1 MAAARNPKV
10 AFLVLMAGMGIPGE
24 RLARMQVE
32 AIARSRGAGEEAVSK
47 EVRLNEMLIGVLKN
61 YEDAQA
67 AEKEMKRI
75 ALKALAGMSA
85 EEKKQLNESEETQM
99 ADIKSYVADYT
110 WNRFFLFCDP
120 AVSLR
125 RVHCPVLALNG
136 EKDTQVDADAN
147 LPAIAKAL
155 KEGGNHHVET
165 AKLPGLNHL
174 FQTAQSGHPREYGK
188 IEETIAPA
196 VLQLVGDWILQRGKG
211 NTDG

>member
-1 MAAARNPKV
+1 MVAARNPKV
-10 AFLVLMAGMGIPGE
+10 AFLVLMAGTGIPGE
-24 RLARMQVE
+24 RLALMQVE
-32 AIARSRGAGEEAVSK
+32 AIARSRGAGEEAVRK
-47 EVRLNEMLIGVLKN
+47 EVRLNEGMFGVLKTH
-61 YEDAQA
+61 EDAQA

-75 ALKALAGMSA
+75 ALEALAGMSA
-85 EEKKQLNESEETQM
+85 EEKKQLNESEEMQM
-99 ADIKSYVADYT
+99 ADIKSYVADYD
-110 WNRFFLFCDP
+110 WNRFFLFYDP

-188 IEETIAPA
+188 IEETISPA
-196 VLQLVGDWILQRGKG
+196 VLQRVGDWILQLGKVK
-211 NTDG
+211 TDG